1 MDSPSGKVQ
10 RSVQRSVPV
19 LLSKRMDGNAPAT
32 EISVV
37 SANSEQELKTAAEET
52 PAGKAGNGVY
62 KTGRKVEIN
71 SYFSCVLRKSNA
83 VYALVIAF
91 IWLIHTVPVIL
102 FFSINATFSPQHLAI
117 NSTKTG
123 NVYTYSFK

>member
-19 LLSKRMDGNAPAT
+19 LLNLSKRMDGNAPAT

-62 KTGRKVEIN
+62 KT
-71 SYFSCVLRKSNA
+71 
-83 VYALVIAF
+83 
-91 IWLIHTVPVIL
+91 
-102 FFSINATFSPQHLAI
+102 
-117 NSTKTG
+117 
-123 NVYTYSFK
+123 